1 MSCSVSS
8 GAELER
14 QSGPINITN
23 YSHACRN
30 VICRYTGTL
39 PTKEIG
45 LKKKK
50 GKTAGFQLGKEKSL
64 WLKKLFNVPGKNRVS
79 MNVILG
85 CKGLKDRSPQSDVF
99 YVEISDFIDIFFM
112 HTCQYYGHTKQ
123 SLYNIV

>member
-64 WLKKLFNVPGKNRVS
+64 WLKKWFNVPGKNRVS

-85 CKGLKDRSPQSDVF
+85 CKGLKDCCPQ
-99 YVEISDFIDIFFM
+99 EISDFIDRFLCTHANIM
-112 HTCQYYGHTKQ
+112 DIQ
-123 SLYNIV
+123 SSLCII